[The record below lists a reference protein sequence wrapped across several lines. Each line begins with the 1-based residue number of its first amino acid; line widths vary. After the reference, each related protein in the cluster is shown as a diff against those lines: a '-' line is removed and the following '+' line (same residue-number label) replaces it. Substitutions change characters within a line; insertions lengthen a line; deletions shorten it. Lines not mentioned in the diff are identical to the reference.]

1 MVTEENLTFL
11 VQGPIKIIDSINLTE
26 ICINSIRKHFPKS
39 IIILSTDYGADVHKL
54 NIDEVV
60 FSKAKIGALIEND
73 INGHLMS
80 VNYQI
85 SSTKAGLNKV
95 KTTFTVKLRSDM
107 VFRNSNLIKILNN
120 RPIFRPDSQYI
131 LTNSYVVILDWSTVN
146 PIRFLKF
153 PHHPSDHLYAGET
166 SDIKAI
172 WDVPEMPQEFM
183 RWYEHREYPKNVRH
197 GNNLPR
203 YRAETWIW
211 YNYIKNFVVN
221 KINSSY
227 FTSDKIVTE
236 SLNFMCANLMISSSN
251 QVGVYENNFF
261 NRDWKTYVKMLTY
274 YDWILVSKKLG
285 IGVKNI
291 TFDFHS
297 IKIIFMRNAI
307 VLFGLEKY
315 IYRRK

>member
-1 MVTEENLTFL
+1 
-11 VQGPIKIIDSINLTE
+11 
-26 ICINSIRKHFPKS
+26 
-39 IIILSTDYGADVHKL
+39 
-54 NIDEVV
+54 
-60 FSKAKIGALIEND
+60 
-73 INGHLMS
+73 
-80 VNYQI
+80 
-85 SSTKAGLNKV
+85 
-95 KTTFTVKLRSDM
+95 
-107 VFRNSNLIKILNN
+107 
-120 RPIFRPDSQYI
+120 
-131 LTNSYVVILDWSTVN
+131 
-146 PIRFLKF
+146 
-153 PHHPSDHLYAGET
+153 
-166 SDIKAI
+166 
-172 WDVPEMPQEFM
+172 MPQEFM